1 MIDNLFGWVLQLMY
15 LIFGIYPNEVD
26 IAMMYAASQQQEEE
40 PEEYYYEDD
49 EDWSDE

>member
-1 MIDNLFGWVLQLMY
+1 MLIYV
-15 LIFGIYPNEVD
+15 IFGIYPNEVD

-40 PEEYYYEDD
+40 PEDYYEDD

>member
-1 MIDNLFGWVLQLMY
+1 MLDNFFGWVLMLIY
-15 LIFGIYPNEVD
+15 VIFGIYPNEVD

-40 PEEYYYEDD
+40 PEDYYEDD